1 MADVHTED
9 RGYDLHA
16 SRGREQRLVEVK
28 GVWQT
33 ASSHGIS
40 MTGNE
45 VLIATQHGQRLLALR
60 RRQMPGRHRH
70 LYGTYPDPARTFAD
84 LSTGTV
90 IVHVPGSALK
100 AAREREES
108 ATCG

>member
-33 ASSHGIS
+33 ASSQGIS

-45 VLIATQHGQRLLALR
+45 VLIATQHGRDYVLYVVDQC
-60 RRQMPGRHRH
+60 QDGTGV
-70 LYGTYPDPARTFAD
+70 LYGVYPDPARTFAD
-84 LSTGTV
+84 VSAGTV

-100 AAREREES
+100 AAREKEES
-108 ATCG
+108 VTCG

>member
-1 MADVHTED
+1 
-9 RGYDLHA
+9 
-16 SRGREQRLVEVK
+16 
-28 GVWQT
+28 
-33 ASSHGIS
+33 

-45 VLIATQHGQRLLALR
+45 VLIATQHGRDYWLYVVDKCQD
-60 RRQMPGRHRH
+60 GSGT

-100 AAREREES
+100 AAREKEES
-108 ATCG
+108 ATCA